1 MTKMH
6 KKHLDIAPFRTR
18 EEKCPFVSR
27 FDKLLH
33 RSSWQCLTKELSV
46 DIFTGLTALGLDG
59 NTNPTGRSQLSRV
72 KERHTKHLII
82 MKNASRGKTLSFI
95 GKRKDDLY
103 SFFKRYFSTLKH
115 SFINSFLFHLSSLT
129 KGTVE

>member
-33 RSSWQCLTKELSV
+33 QSSWQRLTK
-46 DIFTGLTALGLDG
+46 DAFTGLIALGLDG
-59 NTNPTGRSQLSRV
+59 NTNLTGRSQLSRV
-72 KERHTKHLII
+72 KERRTKHLIV
-82 MKNASRGKTLSFI
+82 MKNASRGKTPEFYRQE
-95 GKRKDDLY
+95 KRWL
-103 SFFKRYFSTLKH
+103 
-115 SFINSFLFHLSSLT
+115 I
-129 KGTVE
+129 

>member
-33 RSSWQCLTKELSV
+33 QSSWQRLTKELGV
-46 DIFTGLTALGLDG
+46 DAFTGLIALGLDG
-59 NTNPTGRSQLSRV
+59 NTNLTGRSQLSRV
-72 KERHTKHLII
+72 KETY
-82 MKNASRGKTLSFI
+82 KTSDSHEECLA
-95 GKRKDDLY
+95 RQNPRVL
-103 SFFKRYFSTLKH
+103 
-115 SFINSFLFHLSSLT
+115 
-129 KGTVE
+129 